1 MSFERSI
8 EKPVLM
14 EILLTEAVMSQ
25 TRMTKQRAVILEVL
39 RNVHSHPTADE
50 IYGMVRKKLPRI
62 SLGTVYRNL
71 ELLTNAGEI
80 MRLDRAGIQKHF
92 DGNIMPHHHVRC
104 KRCGRIGDVSLP
116 AAIPAVNSVHAEDF
130 TVHGMEV
137 EFIGLCRECET
148 NAA

>member
-1 MSFERSI
+1 MTQTPMT
-8 EKPVLM
+8 KQQVAAP
-14 EILLTEAVMSQ
+14 Q

-39 RNVHSHPTADE
+39 RNVHTHPTADE

-80 MRLDRAGIQKHF
+80 LRLDRAGIQKHF
-92 DGNIMPHHHVRC
+92 DGNPIPHHHVRC

-116 AAIPAVNSVHAEDF
+116 AAIPAVSSAEAEDF
-130 TVHGMEV
+130 TIHDMEV
-137 EFIGLCRECET
+137 EFVGLCRGCET
-148 NAA
+148 GAS